1 MRFYT
6 VSSWE
11 WISNSIFIPI
21 HRSLTIMTLDTSLA
35 IRSTSTPLQ
44 GLEIVLMI
52 MQNYMH
58 HGLDHP
64 GFDGV

>member
-1 MRFYT
+1 
-6 VSSWE
+6 
-11 WISNSIFIPI
+11 
-21 HRSLTIMTLDTSLA
+21 MTLDTSLA